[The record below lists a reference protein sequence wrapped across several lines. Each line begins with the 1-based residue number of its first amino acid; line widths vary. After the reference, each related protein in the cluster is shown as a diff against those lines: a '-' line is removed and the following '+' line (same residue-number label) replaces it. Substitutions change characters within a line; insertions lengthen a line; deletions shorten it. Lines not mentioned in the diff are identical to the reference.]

1 MRAGFIVDWP
11 SRFRIIEGVAQGAV
25 YLHHHS
31 RIRIIHRDLKPS
43 KILLDSD
50 MTPKIS
56 DFGLSKILN
65 PGVDEVL
72 EENVFGTP

>member
-1 MRAGFIVDWP
+1 
-11 SRFRIIEGVAQGAV
+11 
-25 YLHHHS
+25 
-31 RIRIIHRDLKPS
+31 
-43 KILLDSD
+43 